1 MADELGLFPLSLV
14 VLPGERVPL
23 HIFEPRYRELVGE
36 AMELEEPFGILLEDE
51 QGLRTVGTRVQV
63 TEVVER
69 FEDGRFVVI
78 VEGLERF
85 ELVNETEGRA
95 FRTGEVGPVE
105 DGDDTAPDAS
115 RAEAISLFEELR
127 DAVEAE
133 VDTPDRDEPELAWA
147 LAARVE
153 VDLPTKQLLL
163 ESRSERERLELMI
176 SHLRSASAQL
186 ELLREQS
193 ALVKRNGNLRG
204 AT

>member
-1 MADELGLFPLSLV
+1 MEQLGLFPLSLV

-36 AMELEEPFGILLEDE
+36 AMELDEPFGILLEDDE
-51 QGLRTVGTRVQV
+51 GLRTVGTRVQV

-85 ELVNETEGRA
+85 QLDHETEGRS
-95 FRTGEVGPVE
+95 FRTGEVEPVE
-105 DGDDTAPDAS
+105 DRDDTPGEES
-115 RAEAISLFEELR
+115 RAEAITLFEELR
-127 DAVEAE
+127 DAVGAE

-147 LAARVE
+147 IAARVE
-153 VDLPTKQLLL
+153 VDLSTKQLLL
-163 ESRSERERLELMI
+163 ESRSERERLELVI

-186 ELLREQS
+186 ELLKEQS
-193 ALVKRNGNLRG
+193 ALVRRNGNLRG